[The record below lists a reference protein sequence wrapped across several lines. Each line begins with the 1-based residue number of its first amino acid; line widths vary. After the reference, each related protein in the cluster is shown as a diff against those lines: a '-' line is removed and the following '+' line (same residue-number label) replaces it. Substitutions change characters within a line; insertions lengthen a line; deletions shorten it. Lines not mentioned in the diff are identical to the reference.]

1 MNFSK
6 VIEKQ
11 AFALLAEVEPPKGV
25 NTKGFL
31 DAALSIKGRVDA
43 LVVTDA
49 AHAFMRMT
57 PLAPCRLLLDNNLD
71 PVMIVNGRDRN
82 RLSFQG
88 DLLSARALGVRN
100 ILVMEGQ
107 DPAVGDQPMV
117 QTSGDL
123 DMETMLRSVSALNNG
138 KDLSGEVLDGATDFL
153 VGASLE
159 VSDDV
164 ASNKRTAESLPRLA
178 ELGVRF
184 AVLGP
189 TYDVNIL
196 DLFAREAEDT
206 GVKVFASIMMLKSV
220 AMVRYLNN
228 LPGVP
233 SIPHEFLKMMM
244 KAPVKAK
251 AGIDIAASFIKD
263 IEARCQGAVL
273 ITIGWENR
281 LPEFLDLVGR

>member
-1 MNFSK
+1 MNFSE

-11 AFALLAEVEPPKGV
+11 AFALLAEVDPPKGV

-31 DAALSIKGRVDA
+31 NAALSIKGRVDA

-57 PLAPCRLLLDNNLD
+57 PLAPSRLLLDHNLD

-100 ILVMEGQ
+100 ILVKEGQ
-107 DPAVGDQPMV
+107 DAAVGDQPMV
-117 QTSGDL
+117 QSSGDL
-123 DMETMLRSVSALNNG
+123 DLETMLKCASALNDG
-138 KDLSGEVLDGATDFL
+138 KDLSGEALDGATDFM
-153 VGASLE
+153 VGAALE

-164 ASNKRTAESLPRLA
+164 NANQRTAESVPRLG

-184 AVLGP
+184 VVLGP

-196 DLFAREAEDT
+196 DLFSRAAEDT

-220 AMVRYLNN
+220 AMVRYLNS

-244 KAPVKAK
+244 KAPVKAQ
-251 AGIDIAASFIKD
+251 AGLNIAASFVRD

-281 LPEFLDLVGR
+281 LSEFLDLVGR

>member
-1 MNFSK
+1 MNFSE

-11 AFALLAEVEPPKGV
+11 AFALLAEVDPPKGV

-43 LVVTDA
+43 LAVTDA

-57 PLAPCRLLLDNNLD
+57 PLAPSRLLLDHNLD

-88 DLLSARALGVRN
+88 DLLSARAMGVRN
-100 ILVMEGQ
+100 ILVKEGQ
-107 DPAVGDQPMV
+107 DAAVGDQPMV
-117 QTSGDL
+117 QSSGDL
-123 DMETMLRSVSALNNG
+123 DLETMLKCAAALNDG
-138 KDLSGEVLDGATDFL
+138 KDLSGEALDGATDFL
-153 VGASLE
+153 VGAALD

-164 ASNKRTAESLPRLA
+164 NANQLTAESIPRLA

-184 AVLGP
+184 VVLGP

-196 DLFAREAEDT
+196 DLFSRSAEDT
-206 GVKVFASIMMLKSV
+206 GVKVFASIMLLKSV

-244 KAPVKAK
+244 KAPVKAQ
-251 AGIDIAASFIKD
+251 AGLNIAASFVKD
-263 IEARCQGAVL
+263 IKARCQGAVL